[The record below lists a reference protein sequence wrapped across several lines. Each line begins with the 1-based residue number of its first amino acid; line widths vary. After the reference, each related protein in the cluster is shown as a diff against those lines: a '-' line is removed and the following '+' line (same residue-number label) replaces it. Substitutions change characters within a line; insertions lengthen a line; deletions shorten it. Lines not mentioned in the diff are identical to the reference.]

1 MSFPLNL
8 KSDDTFTFEV
18 GKELK
23 KQAKYYPLKSLESAS

>member
-1 MSFPLNL
+1 MLFPLDL

-23 KQAKYYPLKSLESAS
+23 NKQYTIL